1 MLGIL
6 AQRLAR
12 RLCEQCRAPYQPTR
26 EEYDELVHAYG
37 GRWYEKHG
45 LPAYDDDLR
54 LMKAVGCRTCNNTG
68 YRGRIAIHELLTGSD
83 PVKTGIKKGM
93 MAEEL
98 KNLAI
103 EEGMTT
109 LKMDGI
115 QKVFAGHT
123 DLKQVLRVC
132 I

>member
-1 MLGIL
+1 
-6 AQRLAR
+6 
-12 RLCEQCRAPYQPTR
+12 
-26 EEYDELVHAYG
+26 
-37 GRWYEKHG
+37 
-45 LPAYDDDLR
+45 
-54 LMKAVGCRTCNNTG
+54 
-68 YRGRIAIHELLTGSD
+68 LTGSE
-83 PVKTGIKKGM
+83 PTKTGIKKGM
-93 MAEEL
+93 MAEDL

-123 DLKQVLRVC
+123 DLQQVLRVC